1 MRRHWS
7 FDPADVVG
15 RQNGPDEANP
25 MEEYLVYGHFD
36 ERDVRDRN
44 GHDTTVWM
52 PLAVLYDHMRAR
64 AAALDAALVRG
75 GMGASER

>member
-1 MRRHWS
+1 MRRHCS

-36 ERDVRDRN
+36 ERDVRQTGVGRES
-44 GHDTTVWM
+44 
-52 PLAVLYDHMRAR
+52 YCR
-64 AAALDAALVRG
+64 
-75 GMGASER
+75 